1 MSQYNIELPQI
12 DLGGGNARQ
21 KVPDASETKQ
31 EGDEPGRLKETGA
44 GLKQALTDQLN
55 ESQYGS
61 FLRKVGWISD
71 NNDSPKIEAEAND
84 DNADWRVR

>member
-1 MSQYNIELPQI
+1 MSLTYTTTNERADIEA
-12 DLGGGNARQ
+12 GSQ
-21 KVPDASETKQ
+21 KIPDASETKQ
-31 EGDEPGRLKETGA
+31 EGGDPGRLKELGA

-71 NNDSPKIEAEAND
+71 NNDSPKIEAEAKMIMQIGEC
-84 DNADWRVR
+84 V